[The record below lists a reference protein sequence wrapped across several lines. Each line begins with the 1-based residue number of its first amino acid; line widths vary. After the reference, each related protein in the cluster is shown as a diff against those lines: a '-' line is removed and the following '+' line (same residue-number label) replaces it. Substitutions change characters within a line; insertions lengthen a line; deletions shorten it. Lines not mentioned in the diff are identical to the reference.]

1 MAEKGYQVIARRWR
15 PKQFSELVG
24 QDHVVRTL
32 GNAIEMGRIAHGYLF
47 VGPRGTGKTTTARLF
62 AKSLNWEDG
71 PSLEVP
77 EDSELGQAIMD
88 GRCLDVIEIDGASN
102 NSVDQ
107 VRDLRDECQYAPAQC
122 RYKIYV
128 IDEVHMLSQQA
139 FNALLKTLEEP
150 PPHVKFVFATT
161 EAHKVLPTIVSRCQR
176 FEFRSIPADLISDK
190 LREICDTEK
199 VEVEDAALATI
210 SRMAMGGMRD
220 GQSIL
225 DQMISFCGMKI
236 SQADVLEVYGLAS
249 PEQISELAR
258 ALSEAD
264 FSAILK
270 SADAFASEGIDL
282 YRALQDLQEHM
293 RSGLV
298 ARIRGESDS
307 LELSSEQ
314 YARILDALRAGE
326 ESVRSGLSDKANFE
340 VTLFRGV
347 EAGRSRAIDSVIR
360 EISGMVPPSE
370 SKKKTESVAS
380 AQQIQASVVEVK
392 PDVAEPEAEPESV
405 PEVDSELEAEVE
417 AESVVKPEPIETLP
431 EVVLGAEE
439 AEEPTPAEMVQEEQ
453 EPIRLPASSVST
465 PETAVDDSES
475 GKSKLP
481 DSQIV
486 DEAKIAE
493 RVKTLPKS
501 TRKIF
506 EEDFR
511 GTYFAIERIDH
522 DKLI

>member
-176 FEFRSIPADLISDK
+176 FEFRSIPADLISGK

-258 ALSEAD
+258 ALGEAD

-360 EISGMVPPSE
+360 EISGMVPPAE

-392 PDVAEPEAEPESV
+392 PDVAEPEAEPEPA
-405 PEVDSELEAEVE
+405 PEVDSKLEAEVE
-417 AESVVKPEPIETLP
+417 AESVVKPKPIEDLP
-431 EVVLGAEE
+431 EVVLVTED
-439 AEEPTPAEMVQEEQ
+439 AEEPTPSQMVQEEQ

-465 PETAVDDSES
+465 PVTAADDSES

-493 RVKTLPKS
+493 RVKTLPGA

-511 GTYFAIERIDH
+511 GTYVAIERIDH

>member
-176 FEFRSIPADLISDK
+176 FEFRSIPADLISSK

-225 DQMISFCGMKI
+225 DQMISFCGMNI
-236 SQADVLEVYGLAS
+236 LQADVLEVYGLAS
-249 PEQISELAR
+249 PEQIAELAR

-360 EISGMVPPSE
+360 EISGMVPASE
-370 SKKKTESVAS
+370 SKKKTESVTPVQLRQAS
-380 AQQIQASVVEVK
+380 AVEVK
-392 PDVAEPEAEPESV
+392 PDVVEVEPEPEPA
-405 PEVDSELEAEVE
+405 PEVDSELEAE
-417 AESVVKPEPIETLP
+417 AETETVVKLEPIETLP
-431 EVVLGAEE
+431 EVVLDSED
-439 AEEPTPAEMVQEEQ
+439 AEEPPPVQMVQEEQ
-453 EPIRLPASSVST
+453 EPIRLPASSAST
-465 PETAVDDSES
+465 HMTVDDDSES
-475 GKSKLP
+475 GKPKLP
-481 DSQIV
+481 DSQVV

-493 RVKTLPKS
+493 RVKTLPES

-511 GTYFAIERIDH
+511 GTYVAIERIDH